1 MAEITTIARPYAEAV
16 FALADQGG
24 ALAQWSEALGR
35 LASVARAP
43 EMGELFGNPKV
54 TSEQF
59 VDLFASTAENLPAEA
74 KGLLLMLAEN
84 KRLEALPAVREQF
97 ELLKAERE
105 GAVDARIESAFP
117 LEGAALNALVA
128 DLERRFKRK
137 IRPQVTVVKELIGG
151 ARITVGDKV
160 IDGTVR
166 GKLDAMNAGL
176 MGS

>member
-24 ALAQWSEALGR
+24 TLAQWSDTLGALAG
-35 LASVARAP
+35 VAEVP
-43 EMGELFGNPKV
+43 EMVELLGNPKV
-54 TSEQF
+54 TDAQF
-59 VDLFASTAENLPAEA
+59 VDLFAATAGAMPAEA
-74 KGLLLMLAEN
+74 KGLLQMLAEN
-84 KRLEALPAVREQF
+84 KRLEALPALRDQF
-97 ELLKAERE
+97 ETLKAERE
-105 GAVDARIESAFP
+105 GAMDAAIESAFP
-117 LEGAALNALVA
+117 LEGAELAALVA

-151 ARITVGDKV
+151 ARVTVGDKV

-176 MGS
+176 LGS